1 MNLSDREILEL
12 NELCGAVVDGRATE
26 AQRVRLEQWL
36 GESEAARRYYVR
48 ALGQSASL
56 HAYAAEMHADAP
68 PARARRRQWL
78 RIPAWATFTALA
90 AAAIAVGVFVFSD
103 GTKGFRG
110 PAATRGD
117 FVARLTAEKGAQWK
131 RGTAALTPGAALRKG
146 QQLELESGFAEIT
159 FDSGARVVLEGAASL
174 AIISAWDAALRHGTL
189 RADVPPQAMGFRVT
203 NRFVDVIDLGTEFTM
218 IAEGD
223 RGAEVLVN
231 KGEVEAA
238 PRSSGES
245 ETILLREK
253 ESRRFAATGVSQIDD
268 HVRKFARFDE
278 PLDLQRFVS
287 TGRFVHW
294 SFDEPRGA
302 AAGHGA
308 LAAAEGAP
316 MRLLGTSEA
325 GESSSRSEGR
335 RERALRFD
343 GQRYAS
349 APVPGVS
356 GAMPRT
362 VAFWVKVPPDAQPL
376 DTWMVAWGTQLPKLG
391 RRPVHIGWNR
401 RPAEGALG
409 ALRTD
414 FGGGHAI
421 GTTNLRD
428 GNWHHVVVF
437 FAPGAESDSPVQ
449 VKQYVDGRLESSTI
463 VRGTL
468 SAREGTGDAAIA
480 DTVWLGYRLTGN
492 RQEGRRFLGELDEL
506 FIIDRA
512 LQPHEVV
519 ALMNDNRL
527 PDPTLAAHP

>member
-1 MNLSDREILEL
+1 
-12 NELCGAVVDGRATE
+12 
-26 AQRVRLEQWL
+26 
-36 GESEAARRYYVR
+36 
-48 ALGQSASL
+48 
-56 HAYAAEMHADAP
+56 
-68 PARARRRQWL
+68 
-78 RIPAWATFTALA
+78 
-90 AAAIAVGVFVFSD
+90 
-103 GTKGFRG
+103 
-110 PAATRGD
+110 
-117 FVARLTAEKGAQWK
+117 
-131 RGTAALTPGAALRKG
+131 
-146 QQLELESGFAEIT
+146 
-159 FDSGARVVLEGAASL
+159 
-174 AIISAWDAALRHGTL
+174 
-189 RADVPPQAMGFRVT
+189 
-203 NRFVDVIDLGTEFTM
+203 
-218 IAEGD
+218 
-223 RGAEVLVN
+223 
-231 KGEVEAA
+231 
-238 PRSSGES
+238 
-245 ETILLREK
+245 
-253 ESRRFAATGVSQIDD
+253 VSQIDD

-356 GAMPRT
+356 GAMPRS

-428 GNWHHVVVF
+428 GNWHHVVVV
-437 FAPGAESDSPVQ
+437 FAPGEDPDSPVQ

-512 LQPHEVV
+512 IQPYEVV
-519 ALMNDNRL
+519 ALMNDNGL
-527 PDPTLAAHP
+527 PDPTLASRP